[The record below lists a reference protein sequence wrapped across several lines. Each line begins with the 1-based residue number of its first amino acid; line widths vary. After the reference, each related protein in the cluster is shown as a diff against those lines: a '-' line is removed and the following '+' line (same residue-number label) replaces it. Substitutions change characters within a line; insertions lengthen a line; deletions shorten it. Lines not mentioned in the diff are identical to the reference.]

1 MTPLRSHGT
10 HRTPPV
16 ADAARK
22 RSKELAARVS
32 STVSQSIK
40 HSKWSG
46 VTPLCSASRDAGL
59 RSVHDGQWRRRAHA
73 DIQEHHAMST
83 QHEAAPEPV
92 ISGVAVFKVI
102 RTLKFDL
109 TVIIACG
116 LHI

>member
-1 MTPLRSHGT
+1 MELIARLPWRLQPGSTQRNWRRGSLLLFRSQL
-10 HRTPPV
+10 
-16 ADAARK
+16 
-22 RSKELAARVS
+22 S
-32 STVSQSIK
+32 

-46 VTPLCSASRDAGL
+46 VTPLRSASRDAGL

-73 DIQEHHAMST
+73 DVQEHHAIST